1 MLPGVGPRIRRNRIT
16 SADQCE
22 GPDDSYPLYWE
33 PTYEIVLALMAAHPA
48 VDVNDVGMQQLFEW
62 IIALPNFADD
72 PRIVSDELLRDI
84 LREWYEEA
92 EEQKH
97 E

>member
-1 MLPGVGPRIRRNRIT
+1 
-16 SADQCE
+16 
-22 GPDDSYPLYWE
+22 
-33 PTYEIVLALMAAHPA
+33 MAAHPD
-48 VDVNDVGMQQLFEW
+48 VDVNDVGMYQLFEW
-62 IIALPNFADD
+62 IIGLPNFADD